1 MTEESSSVP
10 SSIAR
15 VSAIRSDRGKTLESV
30 IVEEPLEIR
39 VAQGEEESRIAITMR
54 TPGNDLE
61 LAVGFLLS
69 EGLISGKNDVIK
81 ARICGDRSLTPR
93 QRSNVVIVEVSP
105 DLPPPARVLDRRFT
119 ISSACGVCGSTSL
132 SDLHERGVVRVAV
145 PPRTFEEEVALIE
158 SLKPHQR
165 LFAKTGALHGVAL
178 VDERALLRFVREDV
192 GRHNAVDKAI
202 GAALLEGIDPAG
214 WSLLLS
220 GRVGFEIVAKAVV
233 AGIST
238 IVAVSAPT
246 SLAIELATE
255 FGVRVIGFA
264 REGRGTQ
271 YC

>member
-1 MTEESSSVP
+1 MDSAAAP
-10 SSIAR
+10 SAIAR
-15 VSAIRSDRGKTLESV
+15 VSAVRSDRGKTLESV

-39 VAQGEEESRIAITMR
+39 ISQGEVESRVAITMR

-69 EGLISGKNDVIK
+69 EGLISSRDDVLE
-81 ARICGDRSLTPR
+81 ARVCADPSLTPR
-93 QRSNVVIVEVSP
+93 QRANVAIVTLADSVP
-105 DLPPPARVLDRRFT
+105 HPARVLDRRFT

-132 SDLHERGVVRVAV
+132 SDLHERGIERVLSS
-145 PPRTFEEEVALIE
+145 RRSFEEEVILIDL
-158 SLKPHQR
+158 LKPSQR

-178 VDERALLRFVREDV
+178 VNEEGVLRYVREDV

-202 GAALLEGIDPAG
+202 GAALLEGVFPAG

-220 GRVGFEIVAKAVV
+220 GRVGFEIVQKAVV
-233 AGIST
+233 AGISS
-238 IVAVSAPT
+238 IVAVSAPA
-246 SLAIELATE
+246 SLALELAEE
-255 FGVRVIGFA
+255 FGVRIVGFA

>member
-1 MTEESSSVP
+1 M
-10 SSIAR
+10 
-15 VSAIRSDRGKTLESV
+15 
-30 IVEEPLEIR
+30 
-39 VAQGEEESRIAITMR
+39 
-54 TPGNDLE
+54 
-61 LAVGFLLS
+61 
-69 EGLISGKNDVIK
+69 
-81 ARICGDRSLTPR
+81 
-93 QRSNVVIVEVSP
+93 EVSP

-132 SDLHERGVVRVAV
+132 SDLHERGIARVVVS
-145 PPRTFEEEVALIE
+145 PRTFEEEVALIE

-202 GAALLEGIDPAG
+202 GAALLEGIYPAG

-220 GRVGFEIVAKAVV
+220 GRVGFEIVQKAVV

-246 SLAIELATE
+246 SLAIELASE

>member
-1 MTEESSSVP
+1 MADESSVAP
-10 SSIAR
+10 SAIAR
-15 VSAIRSDRGKTLESV
+15 VSALRSDRGKTLESV

-39 VAQGEEESRIAITMR
+39 IAQREVENRVAITMR

-69 EGLISGKNDVIK
+69 EGLISARDDVLK
-81 ARICGDRSLTPR
+81 ARVCADRSLTPR
-93 QRSNVVIVEVSP
+93 QRANVVIVELADSV
-105 DLPPPARVLDRRFT
+105 PPPARVLDRRFT

-132 SDLHERGVVRVAV
+132 SDLHERGVPRVAA
-145 PPRTFEEEVALIE
+145 PPRTFEEEVALIDA
-158 SLKPHQR
+158 LKPQQR

-178 VDERALLRFVREDV
+178 VDAHGVLRFVREDV

-202 GAALLEGIDPAG
+202 GAGVLEGAELAG
-214 WSLLLS
+214 WTLLLS
-220 GRVGFEIVAKAVV
+220 GRVGFEIVQKAVV
-233 AGIST
+233 AGLSS

-246 SLAIELATE
+246 SLALELAQE
-255 FGVRVIGFA
+255 FGVRIVGFA